1 MNNSI
6 KNKAPTDFFKHYY
19 KLSSEKEKFDY
30 SIQFIIQKLAEQS
43 ISAMVGAGFSKN
55 ANKYYPDWATLLL
68 NAYKEI
74 HPKEIKKEKSETE
87 KEFNNR
93 IISEIQKK
101 GELNI
106 AESYVKLKGTHKALD
121 LYIEKQ
127 FIKIN
132 SRRAKKETHNAFLA
146 LNWCDVITTNWDFL
160 LDDLRKNHGYYLV
173 KEAKDLKHNNKKRI
187 IKKI

>member
-1 MNNSI
+1 MNDSI

-30 SIQFIIQKLAEQS
+30 IIQFIIQKLAEQS

-68 NAYKEI
+68 DAYKEI
-74 HPKEIKKEKSETE
+74 WPKETKKEKRETE

-93 IISEIQKK
+93 IIAEIQKS
-101 GELNI
+101 GEPNV
-106 AESYVKLKGTHKALD
+106 AESYVKIKGNHEALD

-127 FIKIN
+127 F
-132 SRRAKKETHNAFLA
+132 
-146 LNWCDVITTNWDFL
+146 
-160 LDDLRKNHGYYLV
+160 
-173 KEAKDLKHNNKKRI
+173 
-187 IKKI
+187 